1 MRYSEFIAV
10 PENTASEDA
19 FKGLMMLLRQS
30 ANNEKEGSKMSW
42 DAIQSYMS
50 NIGHAMDYNTFKA
63 MYDEKPE
70 LKALVSDFDENG
82 VTINTSAD
90 APKDDDQV
98 DIPPDQVVNKM
109 AKRAMNNRDM
119 K

>member
-1 MRYSEFIAV
+1 MRFSEFIAV

-50 NIGHAMDYNTFKA
+50 NIGHAMDYNTFKIVTFNRRGSNFDLVK
-63 MYDEKPE
+63 YLHDNNDIDEIIVC
-70 LKALVSDFDENG
+70 LAVS
-82 VTINTSAD
+82 
-90 APKDDDQV
+90 
-98 DIPPDQVVNKM
+98 
-109 AKRAMNNRDM
+109 
-119 K
+119 